1 MSATK
6 EWTVEIHIDEH
17 EDQRRTLA
25 EARLL
30 RGDRVE
36 LRGIGTAQRNP
47 HDREVPAIGDELAA
61 SRALGDLARRLR
73 EIAATDIEQV
83 THVPYVT
90 SG

>member
-6 EWTVEIHIDEH
+6 EWIVEIHIDEH
-17 EDQRRTLA
+17 EEHRRTLA
-25 EARLL
+25 EARLR

-47 HDREVPAIGDELAA
+47 HDPEVPAIGDELAV

-73 EIAATDIEQV
+73 EIATDDIERLV
-83 THVPYVT
+83 
-90 SG
+90 SADSAG

>member
-6 EWTVEIHIDEH
+6 QWMVEIHIEEH

-25 EARLL
+25 EARLR

-47 HDREVPAIGDELAA
+47 HDREVPAIGDELAV
-61 SRALGDLARRLR
+61 SRALSDLARRLR
-73 EIAATDIEQV
+73 EVATNDIEHLV
-83 THVPYVT
+83 VP
-90 SG
+90 G